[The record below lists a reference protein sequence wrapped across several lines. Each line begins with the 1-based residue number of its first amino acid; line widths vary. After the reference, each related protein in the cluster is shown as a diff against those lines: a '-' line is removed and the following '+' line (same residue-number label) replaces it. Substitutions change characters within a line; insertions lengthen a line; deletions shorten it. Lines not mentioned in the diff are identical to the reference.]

1 MQGNSGGADRTRQF
15 VSSTL
20 RSTPLPRTP
29 LPKPV
34 SPKSKSPAFAATV
47 GAKAR
52 ERIRGLLGRPRS
64 YNDGDP
70 VSHNDVAHNP
80 RPSSHDPT
88 QPASLFSVQG
98 HANFFA
104 TFDET
109 TLVDSPMLCL

>member
-1 MQGNSGGADRTRQF
+1 MYAPLDNIVLPAFGPQSEGVPPNATAAVSGYLDDLVA
-15 VSSTL
+15 
-20 RSTPLPRTP
+20 TP

-70 VSHNDVAHNP
+70 
-80 RPSSHDPT
+80 
-88 QPASLFSVQG
+88 PASLFSVQG

>member
-70 VSHNDVAHNP
+70 
-80 RPSSHDPT
+80 
-88 QPASLFSVQG
+88 PASLFSVQG